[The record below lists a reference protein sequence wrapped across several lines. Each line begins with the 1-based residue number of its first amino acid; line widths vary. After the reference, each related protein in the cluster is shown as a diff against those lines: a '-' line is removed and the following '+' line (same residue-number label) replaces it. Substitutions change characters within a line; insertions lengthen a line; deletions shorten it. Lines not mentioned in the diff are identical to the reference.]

1 MVNVRCSGFGRQKPP
16 PLRRCASS
24 GTALDGVTVTQGLP
38 SQDVTLLLLR
48 DTAWIKTKQER
59 PVSKTRTF
67 AIAVVGAASIAVAA
81 TVVLRKPT
89 RSEPTQIY
97 FQLYE
102 PQKVVYHVH
111 TGGGLFGS
119 HNRDIVSI
127 MNNHVRAVGEGLLDL
142 RLVLQGA
149 GIDILQQALK
159 DKKLADAIT
168 DLRKKGVRFLVCYN
182 TLVGH
187 DIDYEKDLYGVKKE
201 DIVSAGVA
209 EVARL
214 EAEGFVY
221 LKF

>member
-1 MVNVRCSGFGRQKPP
+1 V
-16 PLRRCASS
+16 
-24 GTALDGVTVTQGLP
+24 LP
-38 SQDVTLLLLR
+38 SQDATRLLLR
-48 DTAWIKTKQER
+48 DAAWIKTKQER

-67 AIAVVGAASIAVAA
+67 AIALVGAASIAVAA
-81 TVVLRKPT
+81 TAVMRKPA
-89 RSEPTQIY
+89 RSAPAQIY

-119 HNRDIVSI
+119 HNRDLISI
-127 MNNHVRAVGEGLLDL
+127 MNNHLRAVGEGFLDL
-142 RLVLQGA
+142 RLVLQGN
-149 GIDILQQALK
+149 GIDILQQAMK
-159 DKKLADAIT
+159 DERLAEAIS
-168 DLRKKGVRFLVCYN
+168 DLRRKGVRFLICYN

-187 DIDYEKDLYGVKKE
+187 GIDYEKDLYGVKKE

-214 EAEGFVY
+214 EAQGFVY